1 MQERDEQQRCPL
13 CGKGV
18 FVDVVYED
26 PEPDETK
33 PKLTGDSYEVLLF
46 SCGHEVRGTSLATAD
61 AERLTVETRD
71 SEGATD
77 PDRRA
82 SGRARERAKE
92 PANGRKGGRGGAM
105 IRLETPDPDPQPSP
119 SPQPPQPAPAPDPL
133 PTPEP
138 LPTPQPL
145 PGPIPTPEP
154 PTPEPSPRPEPPPDS
169 EPPIRA

>member
-1 MQERDEQQRCPL
+1 MQERDEQQRCPV

-61 AERLTVETRD
+61 AERLTVEARD

-77 PDRRA
+77 PIDEPVGVPGNEPRNQPTDEKVDEE
-82 SGRARERAKE
+82 ER
-92 PANGRKGGRGGAM
+92 
-105 IRLETPDPDPQPSP
+105 
-119 SPQPPQPAPAPDPL
+119 
-133 PTPEP
+133 
-138 LPTPQPL
+138 
-145 PGPIPTPEP
+145 
-154 PTPEPSPRPEPPPDS
+154 
-169 EPPIRA
+169 

>member
-1 MQERDEQQRCPL
+1 MQERDDQQRCPL

-61 AERLTVETRD
+61 AERLTVEARD

-77 PDRRA
+77 TIDEPVDGPGNEPRNQPTDEKVDEE
-82 SGRARERAKE
+82 ER
-92 PANGRKGGRGGAM
+92 
-105 IRLETPDPDPQPSP
+105 
-119 SPQPPQPAPAPDPL
+119 
-133 PTPEP
+133 
-138 LPTPQPL
+138 
-145 PGPIPTPEP
+145 
-154 PTPEPSPRPEPPPDS
+154 
-169 EPPIRA
+169 

>member
-1 MQERDEQQRCPL
+1 MQERDEQQRCPV

-61 AERLTVETRD
+61 AGRLTVEARD

-77 PDRRA
+77 PID
-82 SGRARERAKE
+82 
-92 PANGRKGGRGGAM
+92 
-105 IRLETPDPDPQPSP
+105 QPSDGP
-119 SPQPPQPAPAPDPL
+119 GNEPRNQPTEKVD
-133 PTPEP
+133 E
-138 LPTPQPL
+138 
-145 PGPIPTPEP
+145 E
-154 PTPEPSPRPEPPPDS
+154 ER
-169 EPPIRA
+169 

>member
-1 MQERDEQQRCPL
+1 M

-61 AERLTVETRD
+61 AERLTVEARD

-77 PDRRA
+77 PIDEPEDAGNEPRNQPRDEKVDEE
-82 SGRARERAKE
+82 ER
-92 PANGRKGGRGGAM
+92 
-105 IRLETPDPDPQPSP
+105 
-119 SPQPPQPAPAPDPL
+119 
-133 PTPEP
+133 
-138 LPTPQPL
+138 
-145 PGPIPTPEP
+145 
-154 PTPEPSPRPEPPPDS
+154 
-169 EPPIRA
+169 

>member
-1 MQERDEQQRCPL
+1 MQERDEQQRCPV

-61 AERLTVETRD
+61 AERLTVEARD

-77 PDRRA
+77 PIDEPGNEPRNQPTDEQVDEE
-82 SGRARERAKE
+82 ER
-92 PANGRKGGRGGAM
+92 
-105 IRLETPDPDPQPSP
+105 
-119 SPQPPQPAPAPDPL
+119 
-133 PTPEP
+133 
-138 LPTPQPL
+138 
-145 PGPIPTPEP
+145 
-154 PTPEPSPRPEPPPDS
+154 
-169 EPPIRA
+169 